1 LTIPAKMPS
10 GSRVCP
16 HCRRMNG
23 ADEAECHYCGRRL
36 GGVARARLFGV
47 LEGAGA
53 GFPVTRGLVGLSIAV
68 FAFCVLD
75 HGSMP
80 LGLALF
86 DSSDGF
92 LPSELL
98 RWGALGSD
106 FGSRE
111 PFRRLAAVFV
121 HLGWL
126 HLALNLLSVVD
137 LGRHA
142 ERSLGSTRFLVL
154 FVVSGYCGFWLSDL
168 WFVTRYGAS
177 PLTAGASGA
186 IFGIAGGEIGGMVI
200 RKDPELKDRFVRL
213 VVYALIFAFVVPV
226 NNAAHIGGF
235 LAGATLGA
243 LIERQ
248 RRPQRLDRLFQAL
261 GVLSALAALGALVL
275 SLQSPVW
282 KAQRLRE
289 LERAGRGEIRLDP

>member
-1 LTIPAKMPS
+1 
-10 GSRVCP
+10 
-16 HCRRMNG
+16 MNG
-23 ADEAECHYCGRRL
+23 VDETACHYCGRKL
-36 GGVARARLFGV
+36 GGAVRTQLFGV
-47 LEGAGA
+47 LDGVGA
-53 GFPVTRGLVGLSIAV
+53 GFPVTRVLVGLTIAV

-80 LGLALF
+80 LGLQLV

-106 FGSRE
+106 FGGRE

-142 ERSLGSTRFLVL
+142 ERKLGSTRFLVL

-168 WFVTRYGAS
+168 WFVARYGGS

-186 IFGIAGGEIGGMVI
+186 IFGIAGGEIGAMAI
-200 RKDPELKDRFVRL
+200 RRDPELKDRFVRL

-235 LAGATLGA
+235 LAGAACGA

-248 RRPQRLDRLFQAL
+248 RRPERLERLFQVL
-261 GVLSALAALGALVL
+261 GALSALATLGALVL
-275 SLQSPVW
+275 SLKSPLW
-282 KAQRLRE
+282 KEQRLRE
-289 LERAGRGEIRLDP
+289 LERAGLGEIRIDP

>member
-1 LTIPAKMPS
+1 
-10 GSRVCP
+10 V
-16 HCRRMNG
+16 NG
-23 ADEAECHYCGRRL
+23 VDEPECHYCGRKL
-36 GGVARARLFGV
+36 GGAVREQLFGAV
-47 LEGAGA
+47 QGVGT
-53 GFPVTRGLVGLSIAV
+53 GFPVTRALVGLCIVV

-80 LGLALF
+80 MGLHIFGA
-86 DSSDGF
+86 SDGF

-106 FGSRE
+106 FGSSE

-137 LGRHA
+137 LGKHA
-142 ERSLGSTRFLVL
+142 ERSLGSARFLVL

-168 WFVTRYGAS
+168 WFVTRYGGS

-186 IFGIAGGEIGGMVI
+186 IFGIAGGEIGAMLI
-200 RKDPELKDRFVRL
+200 RRDPELKERFIRIA
-213 VVYALIFAFVVPV
+213 VYALIFALVVPV

-235 LAGATLGA
+235 LAGAAFGA
-243 LIERQ
+243 LVERQ
-248 RRPQRLDRLFQAL
+248 RRPQRLDRLFWVL
-261 GVLSALAALGALVL
+261 GALSALAALGALVL
-275 SLQSPVW
+275 SLRSPVW
-282 KAQRLRE
+282 KEQRLRE
-289 LERAGRGEIRLDP
+289 LERAGLAEIRTP